1 VTPPRGTTVT
11 PPLAFFWGDDGYA
24 IDRAIGALA
33 ASLGG
38 ADGPLERWMV
48 NAEHDAGPADGRAD
62 VAAAFGHSSTL
73 DEIELRAATAPLF
86 GGGTLIV
93 VRQPASLLRSR
104 ASAERLIGMPNRLAP
119 RNGLAF
125 TELRGD
131 SRRQASTTDVLRR
144 AVAAAGGT
152 VTEFRVPGRDAMDRW
167 LGQRASELGVRLGPG
182 AARLL
187 AERVGAYVRE
197 GDVDRRNQSVLANAE
212 LEKLALY
219 RPAGAI
225 SREDVDQLV
234 PEAVP
239 GSVWA
244 FMDAIAARRTRDAAV
259 LAERLLAAGTPLP
272 ILLSQLH
279 RRLRELLDVRE
290 RLSQGTRANELPRL
304 LGVQPYR
311 AQKLAE
317 QAATWR
323 LSELEDAL
331 EGLLELDLETKGIAT
346 DGRPAGISDERA
358 AMGLDVW
365 IAERVLRSV
374 S

>member
-1 VTPPRGTTVT
+1 MTAA
-11 PPLAFFWGDDGYA
+11 LAYFWGDDAFAIERA
-24 IDRAIGALA
+24 IDALA
-33 ASLGG
+33 AALGG
-38 ADGPLERWMV
+38 KEMPLERWVV
-48 NAEHDAGPADGRAD
+48 NAEDDVGAADSTADSAGPPRRT
-62 VAAAFGHSSTL
+62 SIL

-86 GGGTLIV
+86 GSGTLIV
-93 VRQPASLLRSR
+93 VRQPGSLLRSR
-104 ASAERLIGMPNRLAP
+104 ASAERVLALP
-119 RNGLAF
+119 ARMAPGNGLAF
-125 TELRGD
+125 SEIRTD
-131 SRRQASTTDVLRR
+131 SRRQPSTTDVLRR

-152 VTEFRVPGRDAMDRW
+152 VSEFRVPGRDTMERW
-167 LGQRASELGVRLGPG
+167 LGVRASELGLRLGPG

-219 RPAGAI
+219 RPDGTV
-225 SREDVDQLV
+225 SREDVEGLV

-244 FMDAIAARRTRDAAV
+244 FLDAIAARRTRDGAV
-259 LAERLLAAGTPLP
+259 LAERLLSAGTPLP
-272 ILLSQLH
+272 IILSQLH

-290 RLSQGTRANELPRL
+290 RLSQGTRPNELPRM
-304 LGVQPYR
+304 LGMQPYR
-311 AQKLAE
+311 AQKLTE

-323 LSELEDAL
+323 IGELEDAL

-346 DGRPAGISDERA
+346 DGRAISVSDERA

-365 IAERVLRSV
+365 IAERVMRPV
-374 S
+374 G